1 MIPLL
6 KGPTYL
12 LYRRRIANMTDD
24 ELEIELGERLQRTH
38 SWPDDD
44 KQWKRDCSS
53 PLKALQ
59 MLLLRTWAVS

>member
-1 MIPLL
+1 MITLL
-6 KGPTYL
+6 KGPAYL

-44 KQWKRDCSS
+44 DQWKRDCIWEEFRRRQGSGECLS
-53 PLKALQ
+53 
-59 MLLLRTWAVS
+59 